1 MGDLT
6 NQVHDWEPGIRQSG
20 LFWTI
25 PVPAEAVEADLAA
38 GRARFRMEGVHIP
51 DFHDFFSAVSPH
63 PRRRPSVVDFDVEF
77 TATGPQAA
85 IRDKKFGF
93 TGLYA
98 PAELHIDFAA
108 RNLDGHVS
116 YNSVSDGQLTVGGG
130 MGQERNGI
138 FFS

>member
-1 MGDLT
+1 M
-6 NQVHDWEPGIRQSG
+6 HDWEPGIRQSG

-25 PVPAEAVEADLAA
+25 PVPAEAVEADLAT

-63 PRRRPSVVDFDVEF
+63 PRRRPSVVDFDVEY
-77 TATGPQAA
+77 TATAPPAE

-93 TGLYA
+93 EGRFA
-98 PAELHIDFAA
+98 PADLHIEFAA
-108 RNLDGHVS
+108 RNLDGDVS
-116 YNSVSDGQLTVGGG
+116 YHSVGDGQVTVGGG
-130 MGQERNGI
+130 IGQEQNGI